1 MIQMI
6 LFFTLAYECREK
18 SDYLFCILF
27 SDYIILLG
35 QEYGNCSVEMGVI
48 EVNFFDDLLS
58 KKKIHTRVVSEQSFL
73 VSSPPTGVLSS
84 LDIIMKSCFY
94 IHNHLYDTEQ

>member
-6 LFFTLAYECREK
+6 LFFTLAYECRER

-35 QEYGNCSVEMGVI
+35 QEYGNWSVEMGMWGCFGVCFWTTSFCYRRI
-48 EVNFFDDLLS
+48 MGTEACNWALEDVNFFFE
-58 KKKIHTRVVSEQSFL
+58 IV
-73 VSSPPTGVLSS
+73 
-84 LDIIMKSCFY
+84 
-94 IHNHLYDTEQ
+94 